1 MKQYNL
7 LELLDYI
14 NPSELSYQEWTNVG
28 MALKHEGYEASDWD
42 SWSAQDSER
51 YKRGECF
58 TKWNSFN
65 ETAGDIVTGG
75 TIFDYAKKG
84 GFVPPKKIDPNEGVL
99 DWEDEIGNIIDK
111 DSIDSIELHEPS
123 DSNWHPSNELIRY
136 LSTLFETDDYV
147 GFVMQSME
155 NDKGKYI
162 PGNRGIYRMTA
173 GELIEKLHKCNDDIG
188 EVLGDYNQSAGAWIR
203 FNPLNGEGVRNTDI
217 ASFKYALVES
227 DSLDIGK
234 QLSIIHQ
241 LELPVAAVVYSGAK
255 SIHAIVK
262 VDASDNKEYRER
274 VSYLYKICDKNG
286 LEVDS
291 QNKNPS
297 RLSRM
302 PGCIRGDHKQFI
314 IETNTGKET
323 WSDWVE
329 WVESMNDDLPDEE
342 NLADVLFNLPDYAEE
357 LIEGILRQGHKMLL
371 VGPSKS
377 GKSFSLIELCIAIA
391 EGTKWMGRQCKQGDV
406 LYVNFELDRASCLH
420 RFKDVYQTLGLTP
433 NNANRIFIWNL
444 RGKTPALDQ
453 LVPKLIRR
461 AEKKKYIAVVVD
473 PIYKVITGD
482 ENSASEMAKFCNQFD
497 KIADALGA
505 SVIYAHHHSKGAQGG
520 KKSMDRAS
528 GSGVFARDPDAL
540 LDMIELDMNK
550 EVKEHFI
557 NEAKVEAMHAVLDK
571 YVPKWKTYIYQ
582 TKKTDDH
589 DFEAMNDYCAEM
601 LGFEQ
606 MNELQYLTELKVD
619 EAKHITALQI
629 SGTLREFATFD
640 PINCFFKYPV
650 HFLDNANLLKG
661 CRPEGSKKKSKFEK
675 MNETNKKKQDENIE
689 LFLNAFEQLNHDGQ
703 VTVKELAESGL
714 MMGKTQSALRGAVPR
729 WIKKEEL
736 EGFEYSNGI
745 IKKT

>member
-14 NPSELSYQEWTNVG
+14 NPSKLSYQEWTNVG

-65 ETAGDIVTGG
+65 EEAGAIVTGG
-75 TIFDYAKKG
+75 TIFEYAKKG
-84 GFVPPKKIDPNEGVL
+84 GWHPPVKEKYKDGAIDW
-99 DWEDEIGNIIDK
+99 DDEIGSIIDT
-111 DSIDSIELHEPS
+111 DSVDSIELQEPS
-123 DSNWHPSNELIRY
+123 DDDWHPSNELIRY

-155 NDKGKYI
+155 NGKGKYI
-162 PGNRGIYRMTA
+162 PGNRGIYKMTA

-188 EVLGDYNQSAGAWIR
+188 EVLGDYNQEAGAWIR

-302 PGCIRGDHKQFI
+302 PGVIRGEHKQFI

-420 RFKDVYQTLGLTP
+420 RFKDAITDQYCYRATVVTKNYRYTMIIDCSTHKHRMIEEMVPHYFGDVPIIEYRNNKLCIGDFEQQISLIDAYNKLMSDRVNDKEQFVEALLVVYGSLMGDDNEEVSETMKILKENGLLELPSEARAEYISRTFDESGMEVLRKAIKEDIYTFSHVPNLTDENFVGNSSGVAMEYKLLGLQMITGEKEKYYKKGLRRRIDLFCNYLGLKAININK
-433 NNANRIFIWNL
+433 NNIKITFTRKLPKNLNELAQMIANL
-444 RGKTPALDQ
+444 SGKVSNETLIEQ
-453 LVPKLIRR
+453 LPFVEDASNE
-461 AEKKKYIAVVVD
+461 AEKVKK
-473 PIYKVITGD
+473 
-482 ENSASEMAKFCNQFD
+482 ENE
-497 KIADALGA
+497 
-505 SVIYAHHHSKGAQGG
+505 
-520 KKSMDRAS
+520 
-528 GSGVFARDPDAL
+528 
-540 LDMIELDMNK
+540 
-550 EVKEHFI
+550 
-557 NEAKVEAMHAVLDK
+557 
-571 YVPKWKTYIYQ
+571 
-582 TKKTDDH
+582 
-589 DFEAMNDYCAEM
+589 
-601 LGFEQ
+601 
-606 MNELQYLTELKVD
+606 
-619 EAKHITALQI
+619 
-629 SGTLREFATFD
+629 
-640 PINCFFKYPV
+640 
-650 HFLDNANLLKG
+650 
-661 CRPEGSKKKSKFEK
+661 
-675 MNETNKKKQDENIE
+675 ENI
-689 LFLNAFEQLNHDGQ
+689 
-703 VTVKELAESGL
+703 
-714 MMGKTQSALRGAVPR
+714 KTQQALFKSQNEVPFYDEKDAPSDSEDDESDS
-729 WIKKEEL
+729 I
-736 EGFEYSNGI
+736 GI
-745 IKKT
+745 NKAS